1 MFQVGSLF
9 AGIGGFCMAFAKEGF
24 KVAWANEKDRF
35 AIETYRR
42 NFRGTPTY
50 LKPVEEF
57 SGVKEH
63 HLCRFDEQRPHRR
76 ARGEK
81 LYRSFYMQ

>member
-57 SGVKEH
+57 SCG
-63 HLCRFDEQRPHRR
+63 F
-76 ARGEK
+76 RGKVIAIPK
-81 LYRSFYMQ
+81 LSRSGFRN